1 MTTINDALL
10 ELASRAA
17 YCAVGRALQLVRPAD
32 LDRKDA
38 LIFCA
43 AIVEKTAIWFCK
55 EHGVNYPNSVTIS
68 HKMHAAAKSAVSD
81 WEQLVS

>member
-1 MTTINDALL
+1 MTTINNRLSEIAWQ
-10 ELASRAA
+10 AA
-17 YCAVGRALQLVRPAD
+17 YDAASNVLKLVRPAD
-32 LDRKDA
+32 LERNAA
-38 LIFCA
+38 LIFCGAVVEKA
-43 AIVEKTAIWFCK
+43 AIVFCK